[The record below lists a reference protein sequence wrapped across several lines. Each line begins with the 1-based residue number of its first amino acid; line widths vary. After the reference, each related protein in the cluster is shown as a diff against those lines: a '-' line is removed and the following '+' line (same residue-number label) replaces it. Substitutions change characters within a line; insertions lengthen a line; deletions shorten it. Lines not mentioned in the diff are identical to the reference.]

1 MRIPVATPARSC
13 PPLLAVRIR
22 PSTWKVFPQPEVE
35 AVKGFVAYVRTPEG
49 KRELA
54 RAEFE
59 RFWNDW
65 KKRAPDM
72 SEKEAEELAR
82 EAVAF
87 ARGRA

>member
-1 MRIPVATPARSC
+1 MSSAARRSDTT
-13 PPLLAVRIR
+13 LDLEGLSAAEI
-22 PSTWKVFPQPEVE
+22 E

-49 KRELA
+49 KLELA

-59 RFWNDW
+59 RFWDDW

-72 SEKEAEELAR
+72 SEEEAEELAR